1 MTKSS
6 KDKRKSIRHEVELV
20 VSISINQ
27 KIVAK
32 NNVFKNLSES
42 GCLVSISN
50 KYNFKVGDKVT
61 VLFEDELLIND
72 LVFEPIEAVVRHIT
86 TNELVAL
93 VGFEFI
99 NVSLKNKKT
108 IKSIIDNKFLI
119 KKFPKAWQISR

>member
-1 MTKSS
+1 M
-6 KDKRKSIRHEVELV
+6 
-20 VSISINQ
+20 
-27 KIVAK
+27 
-32 NNVFKNLSES
+32 
-42 GCLVSISN
+42 
-50 KYNFKVGDKVT
+50 
-61 VLFEDELLIND
+61 FEDELLIND